1 MVERRPVTGREVSAD
16 ALDEDEEIRIPV
28 MEEEVEV
35 QKRARVREEVSI
47 GKRPVEETR
56 NVSETVRREEARVE
70 SQGDVGIRP
79 YAGRERRRGGQTLGM
94 RPWRIR
100 VSRDDGGTVGLQQAV
115 IRVLVAAAPMLLLAL
130 EPAIGL
136 RATLWTVLGAWAL
149 WFATALFDPRRRALH
164 DLAADTEL
172 RRVD

>member
-1 MVERRPVTGREVSAD
+1 MNKRKLGKTGPEVSAD

-79 YAGRERRRGGQTLGM
+79 YAGRERRRGGQTQYRG
-94 RPWRIR
+94 P
-100 VSRDDGGTVGLQQAV
+100 
-115 IRVLVAAAPMLLLAL
+115 
-130 EPAIGL
+130 E
-136 RATLWTVLGAWAL
+136 
-149 WFATALFDPRRRALH
+149 RRAALS
-164 DLAADTEL
+164 
-172 RRVD
+172 R